1 MITTPGP
8 NPAPREAASPPPGAL
23 EAVVKTTLAIL
34 AAAALLALLVVPL
47 LLTAAPPEEADPA
60 VRAPVEAY
68 LRGHA
73 TGDGEEWRKAFH
85 PSAMVTGIR
94 DGKLQSMTAPDF
106 GSRAPGKPPADEAQ
120 RRRRIVSIDV
130 AGDAAVAKVELDYPK
145 VFFVDYLSLLRIDGE
160 WKIAQKTYTGTSKTA
175 P

>member
-1 MITTPGP
+1 MRRT
-8 NPAPREAASPPPGAL
+8 AS
-23 EAVVKTTLAIL
+23 
-34 AAAALLALLVVPL
+34 LLALAVSLAL
-47 LLTAAPPEEADPA
+47 LPSMSPGAAAPPEEADPA

-94 DGKLQSMTAPDF
+94 DGKLQTMTAPDF
-106 GSRAPGKPPADEAQ
+106 VSRAAGKPPADEAQ
-120 RRRRIVSIDV
+120 RKRRIVSIDV
-130 AGDAAVAKVELDYPK
+130 SGDAAVAKVELDYPK
-145 VFFVDYLSLLRIDGE
+145 VFFVDYLSLLKIDGE
-160 WKIAQKTYTGTSKTA
+160 WKIAQKTYTGTSKPA

>member
-1 MITTPGP
+1 MK
-8 NPAPREAASPPPGAL
+8 RAL
-23 EAVVKTTLAIL
+23 VPL
-34 AAAALLALLVVPL
+34 ALLALALPFSGA
-47 LLTAAPPEEADPA
+47 AAPPEEADAA

-85 PSAMVTGIR
+85 PAAMVTGVR
-94 DGKLQSMTAPDF
+94 DGKLQSVSAPDF
-106 GSRAPGKPPADEAQ
+106 VSRAPGKPAADEAQ

-145 VFFVDYLSLLRIDGE
+145 VFFVDYLSLLKVDGV
-160 WKIAQKTYTGTSKTA
+160 WKIAQKTYTGTSKPA

>member
-1 MITTPGP
+1 MQKP
-8 NPAPREAASPPPGAL
+8 
-23 EAVVKTTLAIL
+23 LAL
-34 AAAALLALLVVPL
+34 AAPLVLLLVPFL
-47 LLTAAPPEEADPA
+47 APAAPPAEADPA

-85 PSAMVTGIR
+85 PTAMVTGLR

-106 GSRAPGKPPADEAQ
+106 VSRAAGKPPADEAQ

-130 AGDAAVAKVELDYPK
+130 SGDAAVAKVELDYPK
-145 VFFVDYLSLLRIDGE
+145 VFFVDYLSLLKVDGE
-160 WKIAQKTYTGTSKTA
+160 WKIAQKTYTGTSKPA